1 MTKLKIRR
9 THIALFARDPHQSAK
24 WYSDVLGMEEVAR
37 GPHWSFMS
45 FGENHHDIALIRDES
60 DRRPD
65 QTGLQHY
72 GLEIEGTVDDLRRLK
87 GRLMSKGVNIVKTT
101 NHGIGYGVYF
111 TDPDGNRLEFF
122 CDLMQDDEAAK
133 KELHRLNAPSEPMDL
148 PPLFD

>member
-1 MTKLKIRR
+1 MAKLKVRR
-9 THIALFARDPHQSAK
+9 THIALFVRDPHQSAT
-24 WYSDVLGMEEVAR
+24 WYEEVLGMEEVAR

-45 FGENHHDIALIRDES
+45 FGDNHHDIALIRTET
-60 DRRPD
+60 DRHPD

-87 GRLMSKGVNIVKTT
+87 GLLINKGVNIVKTS

-111 TDPDGNRLEFF
+111 TDPDGHRLEFF
-122 CDLMQDDEAAK
+122 CDLMDDDEAAK
-133 KELHRLNAPSEPMDL
+133 KELHRLNAPSDPLDL